1 MNNQK
6 RSLIAALVV
15 IFLIFFVELF
25 GGFASNSLALISD
38 AGHMLTDS
46 MALLLALLATIFA
59 AQPAT
64 KERSYGFYRLEIL
77 SALFNGSL
85 LTLISVFIFYQAFQ
99 RFFHPSEVQ
108 SGLMLM
114 IATIGLLA
122 NVGAAVILV
131 RGSRENLN
139 VQGAFLHVLS
149 DMAAS
154 VGVIIG
160 GVIIHFTRWNFVDP
174 IIGILIAIL
183 ILRGAL
189 RLVSDSVNILLEAA
203 PKGVPM
209 EEVASTIKRVKGVR
223 GLHDLHVWTIT
234 SGLNAISAHVV
245 IKDSEAER
253 ASQILREINEVL
265 KSKFAISHAT
275 FQTECL
281 SCPEG
286 LICHIE
292 PTEESEHEH

>member
-99 RFFHPSEVQ
+99 RFFHPPEVQ

-131 RGSRENLN
+131 RGSKENLN

-203 PKGVPM
+203 PKGVAM
-209 EEVASTIKRVKGVR
+209 EEVASTIKGVKGVR

-234 SGLNAISAHVV
+234 SGLNAISAHIV
-245 IKDSEAER
+245 IEDSEAER

-286 LICHIE
+286 LICHVE
-292 PTEESEHEH
+292 PAEEHEHEH

>member
-1 MNNQK
+1 MNNQ
-6 RSLIAALVV
+6 RSLIAALLV
-15 IFLIFFVELF
+15 IFLVFLVELF
-25 GGFASNSLALISD
+25 GGFASNSLALLSD

-59 AQPAT
+59 TQPAT
-64 KERSYGFYRLEIL
+64 KERTYGFYRLEIL

-85 LTLISVFIFYQAFQ
+85 LTLISIYIFYQAFQ
-99 RFFHPSEVQ
+99 RFFHPTVVQ

-122 NVGAAVILV
+122 NIGAAVILV
-131 RGSRENLN
+131 RGSKENLN
-139 VQGAFLHVLS
+139 MQGAFVHVLS

-154 VGVIIG
+154 VGVIVG
-160 GVIIHFTRWNFVDP
+160 GVIIHFTRWNYIDP

-189 RLVSDSVNILLEAA
+189 RLVSDSANILLEAA
-203 PKGVPM
+203 PKGVHM
-209 EEVASTIKRVKGVR
+209 EEVASTVKGIKGVR
-223 GLHDLHVWTIT
+223 GLHDLHIWTIT
-234 SGLNAISAHVV
+234 SGLNAISAHIV
-245 IKDSEAER
+245 IEDSEAER
-253 ASQILREINEVL
+253 ASQILREINEIL

-275 FQTECL
+275 FQTECI

-286 LICHIE
+286 LICHVE
-292 PTEESEHEH
+292 PTEESGHEH